1 MSALGTSATPR
12 AVWQVSAGPASR
24 SYAEVFLKHG
34 VALVGPGDAGPW
46 TPERDDN
53 EFEGGFVR
61 RFASEVA
68 AGDVFL
74 LRIGLATIAALG
86 LVAGDYLYVNA
97 FDDVNGWDLQHAR
110 RVHWCRLPAQHAFAD
125 SAFGA
130 NPPRCS
136 RVWSQELVQFAERF
150 VNSPPVHWQT
160 ASLPELPAEEPSLD
174 DVPAALQGIVAQVAD
189 LVPLFQRVQS
199 FGEPPSEDELI
210 AHFIVPFLRAL
221 GWPPERIAIKWRY
234 IDVAV
239 FRSLPRTPENCHL
252 VIEAKRLGAGVEG
265 ALQQANGYVE
275 ALGIPRDVI
284 VTDGVRYRMYASDFG
299 FEPLAYANLARL
311 KKRATDLFARMQRP

>member
-1 MSALGTSATPR
+1 MSALLDTSAAPR

-24 SYAEVFLKHG
+24 SYADVFLKHG

-53 EFEGGFVR
+53 EFEGGFV
-61 RFASEVA
+61 
-68 AGDVFL
+68 L
-74 LRIGLATIAALG
+74 LRTGLATVAAVG
-86 LVAGDYLYVNA
+86 LVDGDYLYWNA

-110 RVHWCRLPAQHAFAD
+110 RVRWCRLPAQHAFAG

-136 RVWSQELVQFAERF
+136 RVWSQEVIDFAERF
-150 VNSPPVHWQT
+150 LNSPPMYWQT
-160 ASLPELPAEEPSLD
+160 ATLPELPAEEPPLG
-174 DVPAALQGIVAQVAD
+174 DVPDALKGIVAEVAD
-189 LVPLFQRVQS
+189 LVPLFWNRQA
-199 FGEPPSEDELI
+199 FGETPGEDELI

-221 GWPPERIAIKWRY
+221 GWPPERIAVKWRY

-239 FRSLPRTPENCHL
+239 FRALPRTAENCHL

-265 ALQQANGYVE
+265 ALQQARGYVE
-275 ALGIPRDVI
+275 ALGTPRDVI
-284 VTDGVRYRMYASDFG
+284 VTDGIRYRMYAGDLG
-299 FEPLAYANLARL
+299 FEPMAYANLGRL
-311 KKRATDLFARMQRP
+311 KKRAADLFARLRRP